1 MVNRELA
8 QGIIGSLQLSGIPYD
23 FSQLIGFSSRDWDQ
37 TLGWLDH
44 SGLALYLLKRL
55 KDVGAPHVLP
65 SQVLARFEENLADN
79 KCRVQQLLSE
89 TGCINEKFNQ
99 AGVHYVVVKG
109 LSLWPEFCSDPYLR
123 TQCDVDYLVSRRSLS
138 AAKNVLAESGYEA
151 KRRSPVQFEYER
163 PLQRVPSQYDSPY
176 KVQTTPTI
184 ELHVGIWE
192 DVRHQVPL
200 EEPAFVLDDPKL
212 QEWGGLQFPVLSDED
227 AFLLQVL
234 HAFQHL
240 LSYWVKPSWLFEI
253 GTFMEKRS
261 QDSVFWNQFAR
272 RLEDQPLY
280 AEFATITL
288 ELTAKMFSAPM
299 PDVVQRWRG
308 RLRRST
314 RLWLDNYGRSWA
326 LSERPPH
333 RSRVFPSSKLS
344 LFFQTEYIPD
354 ERARRDFLR
363 RELIPWKV
371 PGKQPS
377 VAFEQVKSKPWT
389 RVQARWLDSA
399 FTVQRLSYHA
409 SAGLRY
415 LWELPRWRSLSRSR
429 QVF

>member
-1 MVNRELA
+1 MVNRDLA
-8 QGIIGSLQLSGIPYD
+8 EAIIGSLQLSGISYD
-23 FSQLIGFSSRDWDQ
+23 FTQLTRFSSRDWDQ
-37 TLGWLDH
+37 TQRWLDH
-44 SGLALYLLKRL
+44 SGLTLYLLKRL
-55 KDVGAPHVLP
+55 GDGGATQVLP

-99 AGVHYVVVKG
+99 AGVQYAVVKG

-123 TQCDVDYLVSRRSLS
+123 TQCDIDYMVSRQSLS

-151 KRRSPVQFEYER
+151 KRYSDVQFEYER

-176 KVQTTPTI
+176 KLQTTPTM

-192 DVRHQVPL
+192 NVKHQVPL
-200 EEPAFVLDDPKL
+200 EEPAFVLDDSKI
-212 QEWGGLQFPVLSDED
+212 QEWEGVRFPVLSDED

-240 LSYWVKPSWLFEI
+240 LSYWVKPSWLLEI
-253 GTFMEKRS
+253 GHFMEKRW

-272 RLEDQPLY
+272 RIEGRPQY

-288 ELTAKMFSAPM
+288 ELTAKMFSARIPE
-299 PDVVQRWRG
+299 VVQPWRG
-308 RLRRST
+308 CLRRSA

-326 LSERPPH
+326 LGERPPH
-333 RSRVFPSSKLS
+333 RTKIFPNSKLS

-354 ERARRDFLR
+354 VRARRDFLR
-363 RELIPWKV
+363 HALIPWKI
-371 PGKQPS
+371 PGKQPP
-377 VAFEQVKSKPWT
+377 VVFQQVKSKPSN
-389 RVQARWLDSA
+389 RVQALWLDGA
-399 FTVQRLSYHA
+399 FTVQRLSFHA
-409 SAGLRY
+409 GAGLRY

-429 QVF
+429 

>member
-1 MVNRELA
+1 MVNRDLA
-8 QGIIGSLQLSGIPYD
+8 EAIIGSLQLSGIAYD
-23 FSQLIGFSSRDWDQ
+23 FTQLTRFSSRDWDQ
-37 TLGWLDH
+37 TQRWLDH
-44 SGLALYLLKRL
+44 SGLTLYLLKRL
-55 KDVGAPHVLP
+55 GAGGATQVLP

-99 AGVHYVVVKG
+99 AGVQYVVVKG

-123 TQCDVDYLVSRRSLS
+123 TQCDIDYMVSRQSLS

-151 KRRSPVQFEYER
+151 KRYSDVQFEYER

-192 DVRHQVPL
+192 NAKHHVPL
-200 EEPAFVLDDPKL
+200 EEPAFVLDDSKI
-212 QEWGGLQFPVLSDED
+212 QEWEGVRFPVLSDED

-240 LSYWVKPSWLFEI
+240 LSYWVKPSWLLEI
-253 GTFMEKRS
+253 GHFMEKRW

-272 RLEDQPLY
+272 RLEGRPQY

-288 ELTAKMFSAPM
+288 ELTAKMFSARIPE
-299 PDVVQRWRG
+299 VVQQWRG
-308 RLRRST
+308 CLRRSA

-326 LSERPPH
+326 LGERPPH
-333 RSRVFPSSKLS
+333 RTKVFPNSKLS

-354 ERARRDFLR
+354 VRARRDFLR
-363 RELIPWKV
+363 HALIPWKI

-377 VAFEQVKSKPWT
+377 VVFQQVKSKPST
-389 RVQARWLDSA
+389 RVQALWLDGA
-399 FTVQRLSYHA
+399 FTVQRLSFHA
-409 SAGLRY
+409 GAGLRY

-429 QVF
+429 

>member
-1 MVNRELA
+1 MVNRDLA
-8 QGIIGSLQLSGIPYD
+8 EAIIGSLQLSGRSYD
-23 FSQLIGFSSRDWDQ
+23 FTQLTRFSSRDWDQ
-37 TLGWLDH
+37 TQRWLDH
-44 SGLALYLLKRL
+44 SGLTLYLLKRL
-55 KDVGAPHVLP
+55 ADGGATQVLP

-99 AGVHYVVVKG
+99 AGVQYVVVKG

-123 TQCDVDYLVSRRSLS
+123 TQCDIDYMVSRQSLS

-151 KRRSPVQFEYER
+151 KRYSEVQFEYER

-176 KVQTTPTI
+176 KLQTTPTI

-192 DVRHQVPL
+192 NVKHHVPL
-200 EEPAFVLDDPKL
+200 EEPAFVLDDSKIR
-212 QEWGGLQFPVLSDED
+212 EWEGVRFPVLSDED

-240 LSYWVKPSWLFEI
+240 LSYWVKPSWLLEI
-253 GTFMEKRS
+253 GHFMEKRW

-272 RLEDQPLY
+272 RIEGRPQY

-288 ELTAKMFSAPM
+288 ELTAKMFSARIPE
-299 PDVVQRWRG
+299 VVQHWRG
-308 RLRRST
+308 CLRRSA

-326 LSERPPH
+326 LGERPPH
-333 RSRVFPSSKLS
+333 RTKVFPNSKLS

-354 ERARRDFLR
+354 VRARRDFLR
-363 RELIPWKV
+363 HALIPWKI
-371 PGKQPS
+371 PGKQPP
-377 VAFEQVKSKPWT
+377 VVLQQVKSKLSN
-389 RVQARWLDSA
+389 RVQALWLDGA
-399 FTVQRLSYHA
+399 FTVQRLSFHA
-409 SAGLRY
+409 GAGLRY

-429 QVF
+429 